1 MHTDQ
6 IRLLLD
12 LAQTHS
18 FNQTAERHF
27 TTQQSISYSIK
38 QLEKELQV
46 KIFNRSNS
54 GVTFTTE
61 GERVLQ
67 CALQMHESYQSLLS
81 DLQKNSDHPKP
92 LAAIRLYVSSVLLE
106 ADLPNIIKQFNK
118 IYPTTSLIVKEVQHS
133 EILPSLADDSCD
145 MAAWFI
151 NMSYLEREAASY
163 KKYRFAIE
171 SFAEEPSI
179 AVVPSAS
186 EMAQKDI
193 LSIEDLETHSRS
205 LFGLM
210 PIDHYGKDVNHAVLY
225 ENNNPDIH
233 RQLMLENNT
242 ICFTSEKIYQKYF
255 SGDAFVMLP
264 IDYPALPNYHLFLHK
279 KEKTHPAYRV
289 LADIISKKYRKAQN
303 NNT

>member
-18 FNQTAERHF
+18 FNQTAERHY

-54 GVTFTTE
+54 GVSFTPA

-67 CALQMHESYQSLLS
+67 CALQMHESYQHLLN
-81 DLQKNSDHPKP
+81 DLHKTSEQPEP
-92 LAAIRLYVSSVLLE
+92 LSKIRLYVSSVLLE
-106 ADLPNIIKQFNK
+106 ADLPEIIKQFNK
-118 IYPTTSLIVKEVQHS
+118 IYPTTSLIIKEVSHDAV
-133 EILPSLADDSCD
+133 LPSLADDSCD

-151 NMSYLEREAASY
+151 NMSYLEREGAAYNKYNFSY
-163 KKYRFAIE
+163 EA
-171 SFAEEPSI
+171 FAEEPSI
-179 AVVPSAS
+179 AVVPIDSP
-186 EMAQKDI
+186 MAQKNI
-193 LSIEDLETHSRS
+193 LTIEDLGSHSRS
-205 LFGLM
+205 MFGLL
-210 PIDHYGKDVNHAVLY
+210 PIDHYGKDVNHVVLY

-233 RQLMLENNT
+233 RQLMLEHNT

-255 SGDAFVMLP
+255 AEDGFVCCL
-264 IDYPALPNYHLFLHK
+264 
-279 KEKTHPAYRV
+279 
-289 LADIISKKYRKAQN
+289 
-303 NNT
+303 

>member
-18 FNQTAERHF
+18 FNQTAERHY

-54 GVTFTTE
+54 GVSFTPA

-67 CALQMHESYQSLLS
+67 CALQMHESYQHLLN
-81 DLQKNSDHPKP
+81 DLHKTSEQPEP
-92 LAAIRLYVSSVLLE
+92 LAKIRLYVSSVLLE
-106 ADLPNIIKQFNK
+106 ADLPEIIKQFNK
-118 IYPTTSLIVKEVQHS
+118 IYPTTSLIIKEVSHDA
-133 EILPSLADDSCD
+133 ILPSLADDSCD

-151 NMSYLEREAASY
+151 NMSYLEREGAAYNKYNFSY
-163 KKYRFAIE
+163 EA
-171 SFAEEPSI
+171 FAEEPSI
-179 AVVPSAS
+179 AVVPIDSP
-186 EMAQKDI
+186 MAQKNI
-193 LSIEDLETHSRS
+193 LTIEDLGTHSRS
-205 LFGLM
+205 MFGLL
-210 PIDHYGKDVNHAVLY
+210 PIDHYGKDVNHVVLY

-233 RQLMLENNT
+233 RQLMLEHNT

-255 SGDAFVMLP
+255 AEDGFVMLP
-264 IDYPALPNYHLFLHK
+264 VDYPVLPNYHLFLHK
-279 KEKTHPAYRV
+279 KDKTHPAYRV
-289 LADIISKKYRKAQN
+289 LADIISKKYRKQN
-303 NNT
+303 

>member
-54 GVTFTTE
+54 GVAFTAE
-61 GERVLQ
+61 GERVLH
-67 CALQMHESYQSLLS
+67 CALEMHAAYQNLLN
-81 DLQKNSDHPKP
+81 DLHQNNEHPEP
-92 LAAIRLYVSSVLLE
+92 LAVIRLYVSSVLLE
-106 ADLPNIIKQFNK
+106 ADLPEIIKQFNK
-118 IYPTTSLIVKEVQHS
+118 IYPTTSLIVKEVPHS
-133 EILPSLADDSCD
+133 AILPSLADDSCD

-151 NMSYLEREAASY
+151 NMSYLEREAAAY
-163 KKYRFAIE
+163 NKYHFAIE
-171 SFAEEPSI
+171 AFAEEPSI
-179 AVVPSAS
+179 AVVPAAS
-186 EMAQKDI
+186 DLAQKNR

-210 PIDHYGKDVNHAVLY
+210 PIDHYGKDIKHAVLY
-225 ENNNPDIH
+225 ENSNPDIH

-255 SGDAFVMLP
+255 ADGNFVILP
-264 IDYPALPNYHLFLHK
+264 VDYPVLPNYHLFLNK
-279 KEKTHPAYRV
+279 KDKTHPAYRV
-289 LADIISKKYRKAQN
+289 LADIISKKYRKQN
-303 NNT
+303 

>member
-27 TTQQSISYSIK
+27 TTQQSISYSVK

-54 GVTFTTE
+54 GVSFTPE

-67 CALQMHESYQSLLS
+67 CALQMHEAYQHLLN
-81 DLQKNSDHPKP
+81 DLQQNNEQPEPLNS
-92 LAAIRLYVSSVLLE
+92 IRLYVSSVLLE
-106 ADLPNIIKQFNK
+106 ADLPEIIKQFNK
-118 IYPTTSLIVKEVQHS
+118 IYPTTSLIIKEVSHDV
-133 EILPSLADDSCD
+133 ILPSLADDSCD

-151 NMSYLEREAASY
+151 NLSYLEREAAKY
-163 KKYRFAIE
+163 NKYRFAYE
-171 SFAEEPSI
+171 AFAEEPSI
-179 AVVPSAS
+179 AVVPADSP
-186 EMAQKDI
+186 MAEKDI
-193 LSIEDLETHSRS
+193 LSIEDLGSHSRS
-205 LFGLM
+205 MFGLL
-210 PIDHYGKDVNHAVLY
+210 PIDHYGKDINDVVLY

-233 RQLMLENNT
+233 RQLMLENNS

-255 SGDAFVMLP
+255 ASDAFVMLP
-264 IDYPALPNYHLFLHK
+264 VNYPVLPNYHLFLHK
-279 KEKTHPAYRV
+279 KNKTHPAYRV
-289 LADIISKKYRKAQN
+289 LADIISKKYRKQN
-303 NNT
+303 

>member
-27 TTQQSISYSIK
+27 TTQQSISYSMK

-54 GVTFTTE
+54 GVSFTSE

-67 CALQMHESYQSLLS
+67 CALEMHKSYQNLLN
-81 DLQKNSDHPKP
+81 DLQKTNEQPEP
-92 LAAIRLYVSSVLLE
+92 LSKIRLYVSSVLLE
-106 ADLPNIIKQFNK
+106 ADLPEIIKQFNK
-118 IYPTTSLIVKEVQHS
+118 IYPTTSLIIKEVSHDA
-133 EILPSLADDSCD
+133 ILPSLADDSCD

-151 NMSYLEREAASY
+151 NMSYLEREGAAY
-163 KKYRFAIE
+163 NKYHFTYEA
-171 SFAEEPSI
+171 FAEEPSI
-179 AVVPSAS
+179 AVVPIDSP
-186 EMAQKDI
+186 MAQKDI
-193 LSIEDLETHSRS
+193 LTIEDLGSHSRS
-205 LFGLM
+205 MFGLL
-210 PIDHYGKDVNHAVLY
+210 PIDHYGKDVNHVVLY
-225 ENNNPDIH
+225 ENSNPDIH

-255 SGDAFVMLP
+255 ADDGFVMLP
-264 IDYPALPNYHLFLHK
+264 VDYPVLPNYHLFLHK
-279 KEKTHPAYRV
+279 KDKTHPAYRV
-289 LADIISKKYRKAQN
+289 LTDIISKKYRKQV
-303 NNT
+303 

>member
-27 TTQQSISYSIK
+27 TTQQSISYSVK

-54 GVTFTTE
+54 GVSFTDE

-67 CALQMHESYQSLLS
+67 CALQMNEAYQHLLK
-81 DLQKNSDHPKP
+81 DLQQNDEQPEP
-92 LAAIRLYVSSVLLE
+92 LSSIRLYVSSVLLE
-106 ADLPNIIKQFNK
+106 ADLPEIIKQFNK
-118 IYPTTSLIVKEVQHS
+118 IYPTTSLIIKEVSH
-133 EILPSLADDSCD
+133 EAILPSLADDSCD

-151 NMSYLEREAASY
+151 NMTYLEREGAKY
-163 KKYRFAIE
+163 NKYRFMYEA
-171 SFAEEPSI
+171 FAEEPSI
-179 AVVPSAS
+179 AVVPAGSP
-186 EMAQKDI
+186 MAQKEI
-193 LSIEDLETHSRS
+193 LSIEDLGSHSRS
-205 LFGLM
+205 MFGLL
-210 PIDHYGKDVNHAVLY
+210 PIDHYGKDVNDAVLY

-255 SGDAFVMLP
+255 AGDEFVMMP
-264 IDYPALPNYHLFLHK
+264 VDYPALPNYHLFLHK
-279 KEKTHPAYRV
+279 RNKTHPAYRV
-289 LADIISKKYRKAQN
+289 LADIISKKYRKQV
-303 NNT
+303 

>member
-27 TTQQSISYSIK
+27 TTQQSISYSVK

-54 GVTFTTE
+54 GVSFTAE

-67 CALQMHESYQSLLS
+67 CASQMHEAYQHLLN
-81 DLQKNSDHPKP
+81 DLHQSSEQPKP
-92 LAAIRLYVSSVLLE
+92 LTNIRLYVSSVLLE
-106 ADLPNIIKQFNK
+106 ADLPDIIKQFNK
-118 IYPTTSLIVKEVQHS
+118 IYPTTSLIVKEVPHS
-133 EILPSLADDSCD
+133 AILPSLADDSCD

-151 NMSYLEREAASY
+151 NLSYLEREGAQY
-163 KKYRFAIE
+163 TKYRFSYEA
-171 SFAEEPSI
+171 FAEEPSI
-179 AVVPSAS
+179 AVVPVDSP
-186 EMAQKDI
+186 MAKKDI
-193 LSIEDLETHSRS
+193 LSIEDLSSHSRS
-205 LFGLM
+205 MFGLL
-210 PIDHYGKDVNHAVLY
+210 PIDHFGKDVNHVVLY

-255 SGDAFVMLP
+255 AEDHFVMLP
-264 IDYPALPNYHLFLHK
+264 IDYPSLPNYHLFLHK
-279 KEKTHPAYRV
+279 KDKTHPAYRV
-289 LADIISKKYRKAQN
+289 LADIILKKYRKLL
-303 NNT
+303 